1 MNLYPVFVLKPAFQT
16 LSVNV
21 YCPQKKISID
31 LPSVSLRWDGGKV
44 GGGGRVGGNAY
55 ANLYAEKWGCG
66 GFLLGEGEGR
76 ATRRPRIDT
85 HNPQFL
91 YWLWWRAAKA
101 WKVSFRNSLPR
112 PILILLDVTFAERD
126 THPASSPHPPPFLVR
141 TFVCQL
147 DNQRTKVKL

>member
-1 MNLYPVFVLKPAFQT
+1 MNLYPVFVLKPAFQS

-21 YCPQKKISID
+21 SCPQKKISID
-31 LPSVSLRWDGGKV
+31 LPSVSLKWDGGKV
-44 GGGGRVGGNAY
+44 GEGGGRVGGNAY

-91 YWLWWRAAKA
+91 YWL
-101 WKVSFRNSLPR
+101 
-112 PILILLDVTFAERD
+112 
-126 THPASSPHPPPFLVR
+126 
-141 TFVCQL
+141 
-147 DNQRTKVKL
+147 